1 MKRTFCA
8 MCACVL
14 LVARAA
20 AAGQPVVADFD
31 GDGQHDTATLD
42 AHGRSSVIRV
52 WLSTTRAIS
61 LIRSRTP
68 IAAIGAQDID
78 GDRRAELIA
87 GGTSHLQVWTM
98 RHTRFE
104 RVRPR
109 RNTSRTFTHPT
120 RHHVEDGPDDAR
132 VAVSCSTAS
141 AFALTLSPSPRG
153 PGLPTSRVPPRD
165 AACRQSLEFL
175 ESFAPRPP
183 PFSI

>member
-1 MKRTFCA
+1 

-20 AAGQPVVADFD
+20 AAAQPVVADFD

-42 AHGRSSVIRV
+42 AHERSSVIRV
-52 WLSTTRAIS
+52 WLSTTRAIA

-78 GDRRAELIA
+78 GDHQAELIA
-87 GGTSHLQVWTM
+87 GGTSHLLVWRM
-98 RHTRFE
+98 RQSRFE

-109 RNTSRTFTHPT
+109 RTGARTFTHPT
-120 RHHVEDGPDDAR
+120 RHHVEDGPNDAR
-132 VAVSCSTAS
+132 VAVSCSTAP
-141 AFALTLSPSPRG
+141 AFALTLSPRPRG
-153 PGLPTSRVPPRD
+153 PGLQTSRISGRF
-165 AACRQSLEFL
+165 AACPSSRQFL
-175 ESFAPRPP
+175 EPFAPRPP

>member
-1 MKRTFCA
+1 MRTFCA

-14 LVARAA
+14 LVTRAA
-20 AAGQPVVADFD
+20 AAGQPLVADFD

-42 AHGRSSVIRV
+42 AHERSSVIRV

-78 GDRRAELIA
+78 GDRQAELIA

-98 RHTRFE
+98 RQRRFE

-109 RNTSRTFTHPT
+109 RSGSRIFTHPEH
-120 RHHVEDGPDDAR
+120 HHVEDGPNDVH

-141 AFALTLSPSPRG
+141 AFSLTLAPLPRG
-153 PGLPTSRVPPRD
+153 PGLQTSRVDSRV
-165 AACRQSLEFL
+165 AARAASLQFL
-175 ESFAPRPP
+175 EPFAPRPP
-183 PFSI
+183 PLSI